1 LDFILIKKA
10 ELKLGNYQQ
19 LDIVH
24 YVEKDKI
31 NTEMISILEDIA
43 WKK

>member
-1 LDFILIKKA
+1 
-10 ELKLGNYQQ
+10 LGNYQQ
-19 LDIVH
+19 PDIVH

-43 WKK
+43 WKKS